1 MEVVYNSYR
10 VHEENIM
17 EILQNPNVIYLMLAG
32 GLIFAVLAL
41 VSPGTGVLEL
51 GALFILGLA
60 GWSVIQYDLS
70 INWLALFILLAG
82 IVLFFVAVRK
92 PKVWILLLVSIIA
105 IVLGSAFIFSGQVWY
120 IPGVDP
126 LLSSI
131 VSILSGLFFWITARK
146 VMEARSIRPSHDLEA
161 LEGTIGEAKTKIHAE
176 GSVQVAGE
184 LWSARSEAPIPNG
197 ARVRV
202 LARDG
207 FILTVEAAEEID

>member
-1 MEVVYNSYR
+1 MEL
-10 VHEENIM
+10 
-17 EILQNPNVIYLMLAG
+17 LQNPNVIYLMLAG

-70 INWLALFILLAG
+70 VNWLALFILLAG

-92 PKVWILLLVSIIA
+92 PKVWILLLASIFA
-105 IVLGSAFIFSGQVWY
+105 IVLGSAFIFSGQEWY
-120 IPGVDP
+120 VPGVDP

-161 LEGTIGEAKTKIHAE
+161 LEGAIGEAKTKIHAE

-184 LWSARSEAPIPNG
+184 LWSACSEEPIPNG

-207 FILTVEAAEEID
+207 FILTVEAVKESD